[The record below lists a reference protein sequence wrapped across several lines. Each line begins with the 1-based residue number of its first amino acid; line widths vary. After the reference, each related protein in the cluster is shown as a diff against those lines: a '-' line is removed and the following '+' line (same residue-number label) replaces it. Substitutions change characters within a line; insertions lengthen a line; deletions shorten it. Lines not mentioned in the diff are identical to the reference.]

1 MRCLFVCLFFSLV
14 EFRRR
19 SFLSSKVN
27 RTGEVSI
34 RARFVTFIK
43 VYLRFRKKIQE
54 VLTSPNPEFSCT
66 ILVSVL
72 FCNRSEPEFSDYGKD
87 LGNSHFRTILF
98 HQSSPTTYLYI
109 LWVSILYKIQY
120 DHLIPIEEINMT
132 SNFDVTHISSKSMV
146 LGDPG
151 GVNFIFKRI

>member
-1 MRCLFVCLFFSLV
+1 MQVLTLSLV
-14 EFRRR
+14 VQFW
-19 SFLSSKVN
+19 SACF
-27 RTGEVSI
+27 
-34 RARFVTFIK
+34 FVTAQDRNSLI
-43 VYLRFRKKIQE
+43 R
-54 VLTSPNPEFSCT
+54 
-66 ILVSVL
+66 
-72 FCNRSEPEFSDYGKD
+72 KD
-87 LGNSHFRTILF
+87 LRNGHFRTILF

-151 GVNFIFKRI
+151 GVKSTCTST